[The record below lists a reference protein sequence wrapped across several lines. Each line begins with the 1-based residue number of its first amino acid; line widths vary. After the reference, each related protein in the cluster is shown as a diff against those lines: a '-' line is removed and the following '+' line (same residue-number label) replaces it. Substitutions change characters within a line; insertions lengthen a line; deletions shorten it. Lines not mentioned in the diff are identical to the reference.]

1 MAERI
6 VDALEL
12 VDVDVLDGEQVART
26 DLRDV
31 PLQPL
36 MEQGAVW
43 QIGQGIIMGEVG
55 DALFGAPAL
64 GDVLVRSDPAA
75 ARERL
80 IDDLDR
86 TSVRRLYD
94 GDLFPFDVAQHGRDI
109 FIFVAGERSR
119 GLAMRDD
126 VSEAAARFDDVG

>member
-43 QIGQGIIMGEVG
+43 QIGQ
-55 DALFGAPAL
+55 A
-64 GDVLVRSDPAA
+64 S
-75 ARERL
+75 
-80 IDDLDR
+80 
-86 TSVRRLYD
+86 
-94 GDLFPFDVAQHGRDI
+94 
-109 FIFVAGERSR
+109 
-119 GLAMRDD
+119 
-126 VSEAAARFDDVG
+126 